1 MCSVLCYVEKVLTG
15 ILQKINWIDGLRS
28 SKLKMPHFNL
38 GPDEKHG
45 MPLDGTN
52 LK

>member
-38 GPDEKHG
+38 GPDENRG
-45 MPLDGTN
+45 MPLVGTN

>member
-15 ILQKINWIDGLRS
+15 ILQKINWIDGLPS
-28 SKLKMPHFNL
+28 SKLRMLHFNL
-38 GPDEKHG
+38 GPDENRA
-45 MPLDGTN
+45 MPLVGTN